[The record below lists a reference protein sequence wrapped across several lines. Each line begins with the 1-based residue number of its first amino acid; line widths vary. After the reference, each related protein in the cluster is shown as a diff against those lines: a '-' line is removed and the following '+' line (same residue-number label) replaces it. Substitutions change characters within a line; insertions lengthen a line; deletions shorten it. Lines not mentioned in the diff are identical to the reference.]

1 MIWIWYLLRY
11 LNYKI
16 SNRVAGFSNDDLLN
30 FCYLLQIERYKK
42 VEISNQSEEI
52 PDPQSKKNTLKSS
65 KKKASQGSITP

>member
-1 MIWIWYLLRY
+1 MRY

-52 PDPQSKKNTLKSS
+52 PDPQFVEKYIEVFQKKSFPRIHY
-65 KKKASQGSITP
+65 SIT